1 MPFRRTVVA
10 MGLVG
15 AAAGVSGGCQ
25 VQQPLMVSCTTD
37 SNHID
42 VIGLD
47 LRQGRATLLSVSPP
61 LTGTAHASPTEY
73 EVLFQPGPDGASRLL
88 LKINRYTLRVTREP
102 RPRSA
107 EPASVTAEP
116 STGTCDRYRGKP
128 L

>member
-1 MPFRRTVVA
+1 

-15 AAAGVSGGCQ
+15 AAAGASGGCQ
-25 VQQPLMVSCTTD
+25 VQQPLLVSCTTD
-37 SNHID
+37 ASHVD

-47 LRQGRATLLSVSPP
+47 LRRGRATLLSVSPP

-102 RPRSA
+102 RPRNA
-107 EPASVTAEP
+107 EPPQVTGESP
-116 STGTCDRYRGKP
+116 TGTCDRYRGKP